1 VKKIQIVLLI
11 LSIFLTTPIASAAI
25 KPVKAQP
32 IDYADITGPEMLK
45 IKVDNSELNL
55 KKKAALVKVSIT
67 ISDDLNS
74 VDSPNVY
81 YSRLDS
87 GGKITKGKLF
97 SSKNLIR
104 ISSTKIEGRVI
115 EVFEMTSTFPKGLTK
130 GNYQLLT
137 GDFRDLAGNRRT
149 DLSIINTK
157 YELLPVISV
166 S

>member
-115 EVFEMTSTFPKGLTK
+115 EVFEITLTFPKGLAK

>member
-1 VKKIQIVLLI
+1 MKKTQII
-11 LSIFLTTPIASAAI
+11 LVILTTLLVTPTASGAI

-45 IKVDNSELNL
+45 VRVDNSDLYLN
-55 KKKAALVKVSIT
+55 KKPVVVKVSIT

-81 YSRLDS
+81 FSRLDS

-97 SSKNLIR
+97 SSKNLVR

-115 EVFEMTSTFPKGLTK
+115 EVFEMTSTFPKGLAK

-149 DLSIINTK
+149 DLSIVNTK

>member
-1 VKKIQIVLLI
+1 MI
-11 LSIFLTTPIASAAI
+11 LPIFLSNPTASAAI

-32 IDYADITGPEMLK
+32 TDYSDITGPEMLK

-55 KKKAALVKVSIT
+55 KKKAVSVKVSIT
-67 ISDDLNS
+67 VSDDLNS
-74 VDSPNVY
+74 IDSPNVY
-81 YSRLDS
+81 FSRLDS

-97 SSKNLIR
+97 SSKNLVR
-104 ISSTKIEGRVI
+104 ISSAKIEGRVI
-115 EVFEMTSTFPKGLTK
+115 EVYEMTSTFPKGLAK

-149 DLSIINTK
+149 DLSIVNTK